1 MWFFLMI
8 GVFYQD
14 SSLLVV
20 GLLGVFYQDSSMK
33 CGYEAFPEML
43 FVDATHK
50 LNELRMPFTSC

>member
-8 GVFYQD
+8 GSTTEVVADDD
-14 SSLLVV
+14 SN
-20 GLLGVFYQDSSMK
+20 LLGVFYQDSSMK